1 MSTWITPKIDW
12 VSTDFFNIQ
21 DYNRIK
27 GNLLYLQDMLNKLFP
42 RTDYDDMGEDKQYV
56 SDIYAR
62 EFNTLESNLSAL
74 NLDTYNLSIGEQST
88 YVGNG
93 TTPLF
98 AELNRIEGAML
109 SLYNRA
115 NTDIAIMPRYSF
127 RLGNMKGV
135 KL

>member
-12 VSTDFFNIQ
+12 VSTDFFNIE

-42 RTDYDDMGEDKQYV
+42 RVTYDDMGNDKQYV
-56 SDIYAR
+56 SMIYAR

-74 NLDTYNLSIGEQST
+74 NLDTYNLSIGEQPT
-88 YVGNG
+88 YVANG

-115 NTDIAIMPRYSF
+115 TTDIAIMPRYSF